1 MEESSSNSGG
11 GDEDDVRRSEWEVI
25 SLSLSSHSLA
35 ASTTFETAAGTGQEE
50 IGGEAVDVGFQSDY
64 SFISSSSSS
73 SPELQ
78 QQTVFSSD
86 DDGDDDG
93 ESLMVQFD
101 LDSDKKRIPLGSSSS
116 PELPPPKGLSQEQ
129 VALAVATTDD
139 DELRPESD
147 YVKEEH
153 FSHVSSC
160 TSHMQEELLQMSWS
174 EPLPS
179 GIGHAVVD
187 YGDEHEIGNKS
198 LSYALAPAAKAGSHP
213 DFGQTGRGSLLGSS
227 CLSTPSSSPIILS
240 RSSSLQLLLG
250 EELCHNQVGEGNE
263 SGGVAAT
270 ACLFENAEEE
280 QQQQQ
285 VWSSAG
291 GLGRTNLEFEF
302 PDSDADM
309 QNVELEKR
317 KSSATLLGDGFYE
330 QHTCETW
337 WKWCRRILWCMQAQQ
352 ATALWSIALAAAVM
366 GLVILGHQWQH
377 ERCQNQQLQLQLC
390 SKDEKIS
397 HLTYQVVRLREA
409 MLGHRRVP
417 VLRSSSVYH
426 TF

>member
-11 GDEDDVRRSEWEVI
+11 GDEDDVRSSEWEVI
-25 SLSLSSHSLA
+25 SLSLSSHSLD

-78 QQTVFSSD
+78 QQTVPSSD
-86 DDGDDDG
+86 DDGDDD
-93 ESLMVQFD
+93 
-101 LDSDKKRIPLGSSSS
+101 
-116 PELPPPKGLSQEQ
+116 
-129 VALAVATTDD
+129 
-139 DELRPESD
+139 
-147 YVKEEH
+147 
-153 FSHVSSC
+153 
-160 TSHMQEELLQMSWS
+160 
-174 EPLPS
+174 
-179 GIGHAVVD
+179 
-187 YGDEHEIGNKS
+187 
-198 LSYALAPAAKAGSHP
+198 AAKAGSQP
-213 DFGQTGRGSLLGSS
+213 DFGQTGRGALLGSS

-270 ACLFENAEEE
+270 ACLFETTEEE
-280 QQQQQ
+280 EQQQ

-291 GLGRTNLEFEF
+291 GLERTNLEFEF

-330 QHTCETW
+330 QHTYETW
-337 WKWCRRILWCMQAQQ
+337 WKWCRGILWCMQAQQ
-352 ATALWSIALAAAVM
+352 ATALWSISLAAAVM